1 VIEPDI
7 KDNNNNR
14 AGDDEFDWPEGE
26 TIFPGVPD
34 TTPAPPIPSTPQTM
48 TTLTKRPRVVSS
60 ELSTPTRAPKAK
72 RVGVRTRAQ
81 QALNAEEEE

>member
-1 VIEPDI
+1 MALVTPESHTPVPRKRVKKESPIKKEIKLEIKEEPVIEPDI

-34 TTPAPPIPSTPQTM
+34 TTPAPPILLLGHS
-48 TTLTKRPRVVSS
+48 
-60 ELSTPTRAPKAK
+60 
-72 RVGVRTRAQ
+72 
-81 QALNAEEEE
+81 